1 MSKHERF
8 IIYPLLI
15 MALVYGFIGS
25 PAIQARQETEVFERI
40 EAKEIVIKNG
50 GDVEMVIIKGDM
62 SIGGT
67 VATYTPD
74 GIIGTSMYASPGI
87 FKLNKDGKIK
97 LAHLG
102 RGGRIKTYNEKG
114 DEVVVISS
122 NAFEAGEVE
131 IYNKDGVVG
140 AGMIATDGG
149 GEVWACNKDGV
160 SVTSMGNALGVD
172 SGIIKICNKNGD
184 EIVTIYQTEKG
195 YGGIWVFDRYGEYP
209 AFYGHER

>member
-87 FKLNKDGKIK
+87 FKLNKDGEIE

-114 DEVVVISS
+114 DEVVVIGS
-122 NAFEAGEVE
+122 NSFEGGEVE
-131 IYNKDGVVG
+131 IYNKDGIKG
-140 AGMIATDGG
+140 AGMLAIDGG
-149 GEVWACNKDGV
+149 GEVGAYNKDGV
-160 SVTSMGNALGVD
+160 EVTSMSNALGVD
-172 SGIIKICNKNGD
+172 SGIIRTYNKNGD
-184 EIVTIYQTEKG
+184 EIVSIYQTEEG
-195 YGGIWVFDRYGEYP
+195 HGGIWIYDRYGEYP
-209 AFYGHER
+209 TFYGHKR